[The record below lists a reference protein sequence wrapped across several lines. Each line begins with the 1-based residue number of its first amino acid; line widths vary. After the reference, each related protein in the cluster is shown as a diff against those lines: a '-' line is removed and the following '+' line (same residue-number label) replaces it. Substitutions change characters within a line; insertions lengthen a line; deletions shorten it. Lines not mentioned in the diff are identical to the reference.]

1 LPILYSN
8 TRRFDFLIA
17 FNRLGLL
24 GESRTSRGLHFLPSA
39 CPPSDGGEEGSVV
52 RRSKCGFGQTQWQ
65 LPNGYSEG
73 GKVELIAGAKREI
86 TAAVTTFHLLIA
98 KRNATFCSLLDNSGQ
113 KWNLAEDDLS
123 AYDP

>member
-1 LPILYSN
+1 MLAVGKATAFACSGGNKNCRTELPILYSN

-24 GESRTSRGLHFLPSA
+24 GENRTSRGLHFLPSA

-65 LPNGYSEG
+65 LPNVYSEG
-73 GKVELIAGAKREI
+73 ANLGLW
-86 TAAVTTFHLLIA
+86 AVARRRIM
-98 KRNATFCSLLDNSGQ
+98 
-113 KWNLAEDDLS
+113 
-123 AYDP
+123 